1 MKKVLIFDYGFSGW
15 KLGSLI
21 EKEFPVEVKRLIIG
35 GEEVLHHQTNWEI
48 RENAKVALEP
58 FVGNVDVIILAN
70 PLVAMIAEDYL
81 KLEFP
86 EQKFI
91 GYGWN
96 LPDLVR
102 DTKQVLVIAPER
114 LGRTEQYQ
122 KMKAECQGVNIK
134 ETDSQRWLDLV
145 KSDINLEDTD
155 LIEDI
160 KGLTGGKMVL
170 YNARLVLM
178 ENRLKEKVKWKVEV
192 VDFFGIIIEIL
203 GREFAHD
210 FRKAS

>member
-35 GEEVLHHQTNWEI
+35 GEEDLHHQTNWEI

-70 PLVAMIAEDYL
+70 TLVAMIAEDYL

-155 LIEDI
+155 LIEDN